1 MKSTLLLSLL
11 ASTSFASA
19 RILPGAHVLAVG
31 ASLISGPLPALA
43 KPVWRYTS
51 THLNPR
57 QANSTTSATAGTYTV
72 VSGDTL
78 SAIAAA
84 EGVSTQQLEDANPG
98 VVPTDLQV
106 GQVLN
111 MPSSASST
119 QAAASSVAAATTSS
133 GADVTSTSENTPTA
147 AATSTGDTSDL
158 GSVASS
164 DASDTDTDATQTNTT
179 SSCGGHHHH
188 HNSTETTGS
197 TAQGHHNGTSNAEVT
212 KHHKHNSTSL
222 AAESGQCNGTSHHHH
237 HNGTRTG
244 TATGGPSQ
252 TAASFFIPTT
262 ATASALA
269 VALTSSAAT
278 GDVEAR
284 AVGGFLA
291 IMRRA

>member
-1 MKSTLLLSLL
+1 MKSTLLLGLL

-51 THLNPR
+51 IRLNPR

-78 SAIAAA
+78 DAIAAA

-111 MPSSASST
+111 LPSSASST
-119 QAAASSVAAATTSS
+119 PAAASSVATATTSN
-133 GADVTSTSENTPTA
+133 GTDVTSTSENASTA
-147 AATSTGDTSDL
+147 TATNIGDTSDL
-158 GSVASS
+158 GSGVSS
-164 DASDTDTDATQTNTT
+164 GNSVTDTDAAQATTT

-188 HNSTETTGS
+188 HHNSTGS
-197 TAQGHHNGTSNAEVT
+197 TAQGQNNGTELAR
-212 KHHKHNSTSL
+212 HHVHNSTSF
-222 AAESGQCNGTSHHHH
+222 AAGSGQCNGTSHHHH
-237 HNGTRTG
+237 HNGTSTA
-244 TATGGPSQ
+244 TATGEASQ
-252 TAASFFIPTT
+252 TAASFFIPVT

-269 VALTSSAAT
+269 VPLTSSAAT
-278 GDVEAR
+278 GDVDAR
-284 AVGGFLA
+284 AV
-291 IMRRA
+291 MRRP

>member
-1 MKSTLLLSLL
+1 MKSTLLLGLL

-19 RILPGAHVLAVG
+19 RILPGTHVLAVG
-31 ASLISGPLPALA
+31 ASLISGPWPALA

-51 THLNPR
+51 VRLNPR

-78 SAIAAA
+78 STIAAA

-111 MPSSASST
+111 LPSSASST
-119 QAAASSVAAATTSS
+119 PAAASSAATATISS
-133 GADVTSTSENTPTA
+133 STDVTSTSEIASTA

-158 GSVASS
+158 GSGVSS
-164 DASDTDTDATQTNTT
+164 GNSVTDAEAAQKNTT

-188 HNSTETTGS
+188 HHNSTGTTGS
-197 TAQGHHNGTSNAEVT
+197 AAKGQNNGTELAGHHV
-212 KHHKHNSTSL
+212 HNSTSF
-222 AAESGQCNGTSHHHH
+222 AAGSGQCNGTSHHHH
-237 HNGTRTG
+237 HHNGTSTA
-244 TATGGPSQ
+244 TATGEASQ
-252 TAASFFIPTT
+252 AAASFFIPVT

-269 VALTSSAAT
+269 VPLTSSVAT
-278 GDVEAR
+278 SDIEAR
-284 AVGGFLA
+284 AVGGFVA
-291 IMRRA
+291 MVRRP